1 MTTPGTTPQTAA
13 QGVPYV
19 TDETFAEEV
28 LRADVPVLVQ
38 FTAQWCPSCKQ
49 LTPVLGALA
58 AELGDRVRAVRLD
71 VDHNPG
77 TTVAHGVLAVPT
89 LLVFQGG
96 EPVRSVVGARSR
108 ARLLRD
114 LDGVI

>member
-1 MTTPGTTPQTAA
+1 MTTTQTT
-13 QGVPYV
+13 GDVPYV
-19 TDETFAEEV
+19 TDETFTAEV

-38 FTAQWCPSCKQ
+38 FTAAWCPSCKQ

-58 AELGDRVRAVRLD
+58 AELGDRVKAVRLD
-71 VDHNPG
+71 VDHNPE

-89 LLVFQGG
+89 LLVFQRG

-108 ARLLRD
+108 TRLLQD

>member
-1 MTTPGTTPQTAA
+1 MTTTQATGD
-13 QGVPYV
+13 VPYV
-19 TDETFAEEV
+19 TDETFTAEV
-28 LRADVPVLVQ
+28 LRADVPALVQ
-38 FTAQWCPSCKQ
+38 FTAAWCPSCKQ

-58 AELGDRVRAVRLD
+58 AELGDRVKAVRLD
-71 VDHNPG
+71 VDHNPQ

-108 ARLLRD
+108 ARLLQD

>member
-1 MTTPGTTPQTAA
+1 MTTTSQTTAE
-13 QGVPYV
+13 GVPYV
-19 TDETFAEEV
+19 TDETFTEEV

-38 FTAQWCPSCKQ
+38 FTAAWCPSCRQ

-71 VDHNPG
+71 VDHNPR